1 MGGQPRSGCAPN
13 TILGLRSHALVG
25 HRSPCPIRGAT
36 VGVGTERRLR
46 RGGTDRLGTEQRA
59 RGGSAWSSGRA
70 LRNHHTSGG
79 EPWSGLARAPCSCRA
94 VTCEYMRQGA
104 IVGFVAN
111 TVLRSGCPV
120 QVGRRTPCPGWGAP
134 RRLGT
139 RHRGWA
145 GVPRAGCAPNIVFGL
160 GRPVQVGHRT
170 SCLGWGAPC
179 RLGAGHRAAVAVP
192 RVDRAPSIV
201 LRPRAEW
208 ALNIVLGLGCPMLV
222 GHRTPCP
229 AWGDACRLGIE
240 HRA

>member
-1 MGGQPRSGCAPN
+1 MLRAWTGERSHSRVGWRKPCLGWGGHGRARHLVPHIGGGPRSGCAPN

-120 QVGRRTPCPGWGAP
+120 EVGRRTPCPGWGAP

-145 GVPRAGCAPNIVFGL
+145 GVPRAGCAPNIVVGL
-160 GRPVQVGHRT
+160 GRGTEHHAWVGVPRAGWAPDIELRLRCPV
-170 SCLGWGAPC
+170 WI
-179 RLGAGHRAAVAVP
+179 GHRASCSGPVQIG
-192 RVDRAPSIV
+192 R
-201 LRPRAEW
+201 
-208 ALNIVLGLGCPMLV
+208 
-222 GHRTPCP
+222 
-229 AWGDACRLGIE
+229 
-240 HRA
+240 